1 MAMSVGSGGEGEVLV
16 EMNTTPLIDV
26 MLVLLTLL
34 IITIPIQ
41 THAVKLDMPRPN
53 DTPPPIP
60 PETVELQVD
69 FDGTKLWNGNVVQS
83 MADLDSYFKNAAS
96 QPVQPEIH
104 VSVNRLA
111 RYDSVAEVLAHAQR
125 LGVTKIGFVGIDQF
139 N

>member
-1 MAMSVGSGGEGEVLV
+1 M
-16 EMNTTPLIDV
+16 
-26 MLVLLTLL
+26 
-34 IITIPIQ
+34 
-41 THAVKLDMPRPN
+41 
-53 DTPPPIP
+53 
-60 PETVELQVD
+60 D

-83 MADLDSYFKNAAS
+83 MADLDSYFKSAAS

-139 N
+139 